1 MKQAAMARWH
11 GTLLATTLLVGCQD
25 RAPATAAATGSAEVA
40 SEAARPLAEQAA
52 ADTATL
58 AAPSATPALP
68 GGVSLEA
75 NVFNDALTGL
85 HLAAPAGMHWGADF
99 HAQFLTPSGWAL
111 FAPAAQAGTPL
122 ASLQLDG
129 SNEVTA
135 AEVRVG
141 RSDDPQA
148 VAACMQPP
156 AEAQGALEPVVL
168 DGVDFIHFHS
178 ADAAMSHYLQVDG
191 YRGVRHGYCVAI
203 DLVVSGTRPEVY
215 DPPRTPP
222 FTVEAAQVRLRE
234 ALVGLQWTVP
244 ATATV
249 AN

>member
-1 MKQAAMARWH
+1 MGKATRARHGLLLAA
-11 GTLLATTLLVGCQD
+11 TLLAGCQE
-25 RAPATAAATGSAEVA
+25 RAPATATAAGSAEVA

-52 ADTATL
+52 ADAAALT
-58 AAPSATPALP
+58 AAPAAPTLPA
-68 GGVSLEA
+68 GVSLTA

-85 HLAAPAGMHWGADF
+85 QLAAPTGMQWRADF
-99 HAQFLTPSGWAL
+99 HPQFLTPSGWAM
-111 FAPAAQAGTPL
+111 FAPAGQAGTPL
-122 ASLQLDG
+122 AALLLDG
-129 SNEVTA
+129 SNEITA

-156 AEAQGALEPVVL
+156 AEAQGALEPVIL

-191 YRGVRHGYCVAI
+191 YRGMRHGYCVAI

-222 FTVEAAQVRLRE
+222 FAVEAAQVRLRD
-234 ALVGLQWTVP
+234 ALVALRWTAPGAAALV
-244 ATATV
+244 
-249 AN
+249 N

>member
-1 MKQAAMARWH
+1 MQQVTRARRH
-11 GTLLATTLLVGCQD
+11 GLLLATTLLAGCQEQ
-25 RAPATAAATGSAEVA
+25 APTTATAAGSAEVA
-40 SEAARPLAEQAA
+40 SEAVRPLAEQAA
-52 ADTATL
+52 TDAAALTAAPAPPPL
-58 AAPSATPALP
+58 AA
-68 GGVSLEA
+68 GISLTG

-85 HLAAPAGMHWGADF
+85 QLAAPAGTQWRADF
-99 HAQFLTPSGWAL
+99 HPQFLTPSGWAL
-111 FAPAAQAGTPL
+111 FAPAGQAGTPL
-122 ASLQLDG
+122 AALLLDG

-148 VAACMQPP
+148 LATCMQPP

-191 YRGVRHGYCVAI
+191 YRGMRHGYCVAI

-222 FTVEAAQVRLRE
+222 FALEAAQARLRQ
-234 ALVGLQWTVP
+234 ALVGLRWTSPGAAALV
-244 ATATV
+244 
-249 AN
+249 N